1 MGARVDASVDAV
13 HLFFLVDG
21 RASQG
26 RSTCFFC
33 VGRATRALR
42 CYHVGAAGVAP
53 HDDEKGDGADAT
65 PPALQSRGAAA
76 KVADDT
82 RCAPVRY
89 GAYVAGIGR
98 AAVPLAGPWTK

>member
-1 MGARVDASVDAV
+1 MILVFFFGSMSAAPQKGAV

-21 RASQG
+21 RTRQHKCRRG
-26 RSTCFFC
+26 PPVFFS

-53 HDDEKGDGADAT
+53 HDDEKGDGVDAT

-76 KVADDT
+76 NVADDT

-89 GAYVAGIGR
+89 GA
-98 AAVPLAGPWTK
+98 

>member
-1 MGARVDASVDAV
+1 MSTHAET
-13 HLFFLVDG
+13 
-21 RASQG
+21 
-26 RSTCFFC
+26 RSTCFFFRL
-33 VGRATRALR
+33 GGPQGALR
-42 CYHVGAAGVAP
+42 RYHVGAAGVAP
-53 HDDEKGDGADAT
+53 HDDEKGEGADAT

-89 GAYVAGIGR
+89 GAYVAGMGR